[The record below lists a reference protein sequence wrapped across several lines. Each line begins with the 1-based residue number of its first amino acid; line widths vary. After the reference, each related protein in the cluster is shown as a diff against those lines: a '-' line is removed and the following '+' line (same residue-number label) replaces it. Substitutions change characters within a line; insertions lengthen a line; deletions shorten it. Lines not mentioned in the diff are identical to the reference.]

1 MRKTFIS
8 RVSHKKYLHDVEKT
22 FKRIDKKE
30 RLEHPKRI
38 IVTKSPKDKIAI
50 FEHLIYSTIIVI
62 ATVIAI
68 AIVVGTILLIVH

>member
-38 IVTKSPKDKIAI
+38 IVTKSPKDKITKI
-50 FEHLIYSTIIVI
+50 ERIIYVIIGI

-68 AIVVGTILLIVH
+68 AIVAGTILYFVR